1 MSKVTIIY
9 YSGTGNTE
17 KMAELISSALSEHN
31 SVVSLLQVSSASK
44 SDIEDSDVIIF
55 GSPSMG
61 NEVIEETEM
70 EPFIESI
77 KEAIS
82 GKKVALFGS
91 YGWGDGEWMRN
102 WQDRMSD
109 YGAILLA
116 DGLIVNGY
124 PEGNEEDR
132 CIEFAKSLI

>member
-17 KMAELISSALSEHN
+17 KMAELISSALSEQH
-31 SVVSLLQVSSASK
+31 SVVNLLQVSSANK
-44 SDIEDSDVIIF
+44 NDIEDSDVIIL

-77 KEAIS
+77 KEVIA
-82 GKKVALFGS
+82 GKKIALFGS

-102 WQDRMSD
+102 WQDRMSE

-132 CIEFAKSLI
+132 CIEFGKSLI